1 MKTWIKILALGLVLC
16 MTVAMIAACGAPA
29 AQGNESGTEAGQET
43 ARETE
48 KDTEGQ
54 PGKETET
61 DKPGDKETVKETDK
75 ATETEPETD
84 PPVTQSA
91 FGQPLA
97 KYTRPFASNDATYFT
112 GVTQDDEGLLFSIGS
127 VAMVYKPASI
137 VYDISGYTHFEFDLY
152 VEDSEALRN
161 LGGTSQIELT
171 SGGQN
176 DKGELS
182 IEPPK
187 SFIPKIEDGWN
198 HVSISLSDMAAMADF
213 DPTGINYLRWYWV
226 GTDGA
231 KVDTIVKDMKFTNPA
246 STDAPAGYFEIEG
259 QTFNW
264 EAKSEI
270 YKVNQNTREKLP
282 FMFED
287 KAHWNA
293 NQVFC
298 DGGAYVIF
306 KFPAAEYRTPV
317 FTFDICQNYRLEIS
331 NDGSEWVELLNYSTE
346 DGVTGPISS
355 ADNRKTVE
363 IDPAEYG
370 LSSDE
375 DVWFKLSNCFTGG
388 HGGSIYQ
395 LTIDYEGLVEEGSE
409 EEETPDMTAAANV
422 AISAALKDL
431 TITVG
436 QNCAPAK
443 EFDAVDASAYTRL
456 VLEFQAP
463 AGTVLR
469 DIVTGGSQIELSS
482 NAKQGDYEESHWDG
496 LMELRS
502 MKLDSEGKGKIV
514 LTLSEG
520 QNGGNH
526 DAGEGKYCDFSKIT
540 YFRFY
545 LVSQTYDG
553 AIVNLTISN
562 AYFL

>member
-1 MKTWIKILALGLVLC
+1 MAVFHPMTEVTGVPGKHNRVLSFRIWTGIGNTAPLLYHAAPEKETLFRNRLPQTRRESAIGLTDEGEYDKNREEHTTRFSAKSVSRSVNMKAWIKILALGLVLC

-127 VAMVYKPASI
+127 ANMVYKPASI

-213 DPTGINYLRWYWV
+213 DPTGINYLRWYWA

-231 KVDTIVKDMKFTNPA
+231 KVDTIVKDMKFTNPT

-375 DVWFKLSNCFTGG
+375 DVL
-388 HGGSIYQ
+388 
-395 LTIDYEGLVEEGSE
+395 
-409 EEETPDMTAAANV
+409 
-422 AISAALKDL
+422 
-431 TITVG
+431 
-436 QNCAPAK
+436 
-443 EFDAVDASAYTRL
+443 
-456 VLEFQAP
+456 
-463 AGTVLR
+463 
-469 DIVTGGSQIELSS
+469 IVSQIF
-482 NAKQGDYEESHWDG
+482 
-496 LMELRS
+496 
-502 MKLDSEGKGKIV
+502 V
-514 LTLSEG
+514 L
-520 QNGGNH
+520 
-526 DAGEGKYCDFSKIT
+526 
-540 YFRFY
+540 
-545 LVSQTYDG
+545 
-553 AIVNLTISN
+553 
-562 AYFL
+562 